1 MTEVKYND
9 FPIEEVVKQAGERI
23 NEVRGEGHYAYV
35 HQKWTC
41 RHCGSRQTM
50 GEPNAFHRS
59 GRCEE
64 CDGIS
69 IIDKCNYVFI
79 IPGGNQ

>member
-1 MTEVKYND
+1 MSGVKYND
-9 FPIEEVVKQAGERI
+9 YPLLEVLRKADEQI
-23 NEVRGEGHYAYV
+23 KRGGKV

-50 GEPNAFHRS
+50 EEANTFFTS

-64 CDGIS
+64 CGQIT
-69 IIDKCNYVFI
+69 IIQKCNYLLI
-79 IPGGNQ
+79 L

>member
-1 MTEVKYND
+1 MVKYND
-9 FPIEEVVKQAGERI
+9 YPIQKVAEQAYEKVQTLG
-23 NEVRGEGHYAYV
+23 ATV

-50 GEPNAFHRS
+50 ETPNVFYKS

-64 CDGIS
+64 CDKIT
-69 IIDKCNYVFI
+69 IIEKCNYLLHV
-79 IPGGNQ
+79 GSKGK